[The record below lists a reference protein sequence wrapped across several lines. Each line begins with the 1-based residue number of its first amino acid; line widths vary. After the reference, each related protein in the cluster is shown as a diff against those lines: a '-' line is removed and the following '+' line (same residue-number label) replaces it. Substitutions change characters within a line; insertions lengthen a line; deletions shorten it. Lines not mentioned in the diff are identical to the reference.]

1 MTDRKLRLG
10 VAGLGRAF
18 SLMIPTFVAHPR
30 IELTAGADPRPEAQ
44 ARFAAEFHVPAYGTV
59 DELCDD
65 PDVDAVYV
73 STPHQFHAEHV
84 RLAAAGGK
92 HVLVEKPMA
101 LTLAECRAMIAATR
115 KAGVALVVG
124 HSHSFDAP
132 IARTREL
139 VAGKA
144 FGDIRMITAL
154 NFTDFMYRPRRP
166 EELDTGRGG
175 GVLFNQAPHQVDVVR
190 LIGGG
195 RVRSVRATA
204 GTFDSTRPT
213 EGAYA
218 AMLSFEGGASASL
231 TYSGYGHFDS
241 DELTG
246 WIGENGAP
254 KDAARYGAA
263 RRALAGVADGAA
275 ELAAKSARNYGGTA
289 YAPPA
294 AGRHHQQFGFLVA
307 SCERADLR
315 PLPQGVM
322 IYGDTEQRLD
332 PLPPPLVPRA
342 EVIDELYGAIVHR
355 RPPLHSGAW
364 SLATM
369 EVCLAMLRSAR
380 EQREIVLEHQ
390 VGVE

>member
-1 MTDRKLRLG
+1 MTDRIRLG

-18 SLMIPTFVAHPR
+18 SLMIPTFTAHPR
-30 IELTAGADPRPEAQ
+30 VALVAGADPRPEARE
-44 ARFAAEFHVPAYGTV
+44 RFAAEFHAAAHETV
-59 DELCDD
+59 EAMCEDRN
-65 PDVDAVYV
+65 VDAIYV
-73 STPHQFHAEHV
+73 SSPHQFHAEHV
-84 RLAAAGGK
+84 RVAAAAGK

-101 LTLAECRAMIAATR
+101 LSLAECRAMIEAAH
-115 KAGVALVVG
+115 KAGVVLVVG

-132 IARTREL
+132 VARTREL
-139 VAGKA
+139 VAGGA
-144 FGDIRMITAL
+144 YGAIRMITAL

-166 EELDTGRGG
+166 EELDTDRGG

-195 RVRSVRATA
+195 RVRSVRALA
-204 GTFDSTRPT
+204 QSLDLMRPT
-213 EGAYA
+213 EGAYTA
-218 AMLSFEGGASASL
+218 LLSFESGASASL

-246 WIGENGAP
+246 WIGESGAS

-263 RRALAGVADGAA
+263 RRALAALADGAA
-275 ELAAKSARNYGGTA
+275 ELAAKSARNYGGMA

-294 AGRHHQQFGFLVA
+294 AGRFHQHFGFLVA

-322 IYGDTEQRLD
+322 IYADTEQRLD

-342 EVIDELYGAIVHR
+342 EVIDEFCDAIVHGR
-355 RPPLHSGAW
+355 APLHSGEW

-380 EQREIVLEHQ
+380 EQREIALEHQ
-390 VGVE
+390 VGVG